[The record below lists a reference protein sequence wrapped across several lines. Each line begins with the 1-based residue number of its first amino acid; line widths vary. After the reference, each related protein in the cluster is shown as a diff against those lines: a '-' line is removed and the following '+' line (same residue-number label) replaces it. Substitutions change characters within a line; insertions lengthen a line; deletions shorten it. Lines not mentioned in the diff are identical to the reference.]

1 MRALPVM
8 AGMATAPRLKKA
20 LGSAL
25 GSASGAGAQMVMAA
39 RQATDRIVT

>member
-8 AGMATAPRLKKA
+8 AGMATAPRLKK
-20 LGSAL
+20 GSAL
-25 GSASGAGAQMVMAA
+25 ASGAGAGALIVMAT